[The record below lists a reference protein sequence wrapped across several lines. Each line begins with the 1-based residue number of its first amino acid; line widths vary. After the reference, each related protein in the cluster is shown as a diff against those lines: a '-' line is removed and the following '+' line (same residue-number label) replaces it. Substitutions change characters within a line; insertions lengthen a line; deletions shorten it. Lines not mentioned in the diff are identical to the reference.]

1 MLKWIGHEYI
11 FKDSQGVVEAG
22 AKPKQEN
29 V

>member
-11 FKDSQGVVEAG
+11 FKDSEGMVEAG
-22 AKPKQEN
+22 AKPKPGN

>member
-22 AKPKQEN
+22 AKSKQEN